1 MRTKLARSAA
11 TLATALALVAGN
23 AAGAVAGNPGS
34 TGNAGETGGTGATG
48 YAASAANAFR
58 PSGDEGRSDPAPS
71 LPEVR
76 AALIRVMDAGA
87 PGAFA
92 VIRDHLHPELNGSLA
107 VGEADLD
114 GTPMWVGAR
123 FRVGSNTK
131 MFTSVL
137 ALRLAE
143 QGRLDLDKPLRDYL
157 PSGTIPASWPITAR
171 QVLEHRAGVYDHVND
186 LLEQSGEETTAA
198 FEARI
203 RDTVYDPRALVSLS
217 VKHGL
222 QFPPGSAYAYTNTG
236 FVLMGLVAE
245 HLTGRPY
252 AELLREQIL
261 APLGLRRTSF
271 TVPAKRIVG
280 PHASGYLTHDDPREP
295 LLDATEQ
302 TGSWIW
308 SAGGIVSSARDLDRF
323 LTALLAGSAGGLIS
337 DDSLRQMTRSLPTG
351 VPRIAYGL
359 GLRQI
364 VLSCGVVLG
373 HGGIVQGYQSQ
384 AFATPD
390 GHRTVVVFANASNNG
405 AVTQGLTD
413 ALEPAFCGPVQAT
426 APRHSSSA
434 THAPAVD
441 NRASNQASNRTS
453 VPAVPAVEDAR
464 M

>member
-1 MRTKLARSAA
+1 MRTELARSAV
-11 TLATALALVAGN
+11 TLATALALVAGT
-23 AAGAVAGNPGS
+23 AADAMAGS
-34 TGNAGETGGTGATG
+34 TGRAGDR
-48 YAASAANAFR
+48 ASAVNAFG
-58 PSGDEGRSDPAPS
+58 PTVQQGRSGPVPS

-76 AALIRVMDAGA
+76 AALTRVMGSGA

-92 VIRDHLHPELNGSLA
+92 VVRDHDHPELGGSLA
-107 VGEADLD
+107 VGRADLD
-114 GTPMWVGAR
+114 GTPMWAGAR

-137 ALRLAE
+137 VLRLAE

-157 PSGTIPASWPITAR
+157 PPGTIPASWPITAR
-171 QVLEHRAGVYDHVND
+171 QVLGHRAGVYDHVND
-186 LLEQSGEETTAA
+186 LLEQNGEETTAA

-217 VKHGL
+217 VRHGL

-236 FVLMGLVAE
+236 FVLMGLAAE

-252 AELLREQIL
+252 AELLREQIF

-280 PHASGYLTHDDPREP
+280 RHVSGYLTHDDPREP
-295 LLDATEQ
+295 LLDSTEQ

-337 DDSLRQMTRSLPTG
+337 DDSLRQMTLALPTG
-351 VPRIAYGL
+351 VPHVAYGL
-359 GLRQI
+359 GLRRI
-364 VLSCGVVLG
+364 LLSCGTVLG
-373 HGGIVQGYQSQ
+373 HGGIVQGFQSQ

-390 GHRTVVVFANASNNG
+390 GRRTVVVFANASNNG
-405 AVTQGLTD
+405 AVTQGLMD
-413 ALEPAFCGPVQAT
+413 ALEPAFCGPAST
-426 APRHSSSA
+426 RRDPSA
-434 THAPAVD
+434 GT
-441 NRASNQASNRTS
+441 RTPS
-453 VPAVPAVEDAR
+453 IEGRGHIPFVPAVEDAR